1 MTFIVL
7 LALTVVALAGAAEFF
22 SVYGLAATFSGV
34 FWSVVVMGG
43 ALGAGKLM
51 GVSYLYR
58 YWHKTGL
65 ALKVYLMAGIAALMV
80 LTSLGIFGFL
90 SAGYQQDVLPLK
102 QKTEQIALL
111 EEEKTRALARKK
123 QIDDL
128 MAGGPTVTNLNK
140 KDGTVDNNATRA
152 LRETTRSRD
161 ALVRQYKAEQASVT
175 QRVKELDAELLTLK
189 QEVIKTEAHI
199 GPITYVAKAFDLP
212 TDDATKYLILVII
225 FAFDPMAV
233 ALTLALNIAIR
244 LRREELEAAKKA
256 AEPTPVPFTPPQPM
270 PPAPAPPPEDV
281 HPEAPPQKHAVE
293 DARGSLEFDY
303 DEESP
308 LAEKAGVDHE
318 RGSLNDLTYDEVAPV
333 PVEKHTVDDQ
343 RGSLDDFDYTA
354 PDAVTHKDAVDD
366 QRGTLDVV
374 DFEEVQQAPQKTGV
388 EDSRGSLDHL
398 EYSEES
404 PPSVL
409 PEPEIEPDPEPDPEP
424 VVAPPTP
431 EPSAVRRFRPY
442 PGAHW
447 TGDGTVLP
455 DKMRE
460 LINHHK
466 FLKAKQDNGDNLSR
480 DEAWE
485 LTAIEDILKKNG
497 IDMYL

>member
-1 MTFIVL
+1 MIFIVL

-34 FWSVVVMGG
+34 FWSVVIMGA

-51 GVSYLYR
+51 GVSFLYR
-58 YWHKTGL
+58 YWHKIGF
-65 ALKVYLMAGIAALMV
+65 ALKAYLMAGIAALMM

-111 EEEKTRALARKK
+111 EDEKARALARKK

-128 MAGGPTVTNLNK
+128 MAGGPAVTNLNK

-152 LRETTRSRD
+152 LRETTRSRES
-161 ALVRQYKAEQASVT
+161 LVRQYRTEQADVT
-175 QRVKELDAELLTLK
+175 KRVAELDKELLVLK

-199 GPITYVAKAFDLP
+199 GPITYVAKAFNLP

-233 ALTLALNIAIR
+233 ALTLALNMAIR
-244 LRREELEAAKKA
+244 LREEEQAAAKA
-256 AEPTPVPFTPPQPM
+256 QEPAPFTPPQPM
-270 PPAPAPPPEDV
+270 PPAPAPPPELTFFPDHPVVPTKDV
-281 HPEAPPQKHAVE
+281 VL
-293 DARGSLEFDY
+293 DSRGSLDDVSFDT
-303 DEESP
+303 ENQAVS
-308 LAEKAGVDHE
+308 KVGVEDS
-318 RGSLNDLTYDEVAPV
+318 RGSLDDVSFDETSDTVA
-333 PVEKHTVDDQ
+333 KAGVDDQ
-343 RGSLDDFDYTA
+343 RGSLDDFDYTLI
-354 PDAVTHKDAVDD
+354 DAAVEK
-366 QRGTLDVV
+366 Q
-374 DFEEVQQAPQKTGV
+374 GV
-388 EDSRGSLDHL
+388 EEARGSLDDVTF
-398 EYSEES
+398 EEEA
-404 PPSVL
+404 PDSVL
-409 PEPEIEPDPEPDPEP
+409 PDPVVEAEPHPEPEPPVAGITSLPKEPTDAETEH
-424 VVAPPTP
+424 A
-431 EPSAVRRFRPY
+431 RRFRPY
-442 PGAHW
+442 PGPAW
-447 TGDGTVLP
+447 NGDGSVLP

-466 FLKAKQDNGDNLSR
+466 FLKAKQDNGDSLSR

-485 LTAIEDILKKNG
+485 FSAIEDILRKNG